1 MPTAVSAVVVP
12 VPVWCPDPARE
23 VDQVTDALRQVDA
36 NLLLSLHALL
46 EERNLTHAG
55 TRMTMSQPA
64 MSGALA
70 RLRKHFD
77 DELLVRTGRGFEL
90 SPLGEQLRPVVA
102 DAVEAAEA
110 LLGNEREFVPS
121 SSTKQFDVSMSEYA
135 MTVLAE
141 PLTRLMG
148 EQAPGCS
155 VSFDAT
161 PPSREHYELQLMRR
175 DLIIAPLGFDFPG
188 RTQPIFTDELVCLVA
203 RSNPWLSDGGLS
215 LEDLRAMPHAVAEF
229 LTAGDRVRPLE
240 IEAGEKG
247 LGDRTVLVQVTSLLT
262 LPFAVAGTDMCAFV
276 PARLAARCLD
286 MLDLVVA
293 RTPLDTVRI
302 TEAAHWHPRRA
313 TDPAGVWLRRLLYDV
328 ALDVES

>member
-1 MPTAVSAVVVP
+1 
-12 VPVWCPDPARE
+12 
-23 VDQVTDALRQVDA
+23 VTDALRQVDA

-77 DELLVRTGRGFEL
+77 DELLVRTGRGFDL
-90 SPLGEQLRPVVA
+90 SPLAEQLRPVVA
-102 DAVEAAEA
+102 EAVEAAEA
-110 LLGNEREFVPS
+110 LVGNERDFDPT

-135 MTVLAE
+135 MTVLSE
-141 PLTRLMG
+141 PLTRLMQ

-155 VSFDAT
+155 VSFDST
-161 PPSREHYELQLMRR
+161 PGSRELFESQLMKR
-175 DLIIAPLGFDFPG
+175 DLIVAPLGFDFAG

-203 RSNPWLSDGGLS
+203 RSNRWLRDGALTI
-215 LEDLRAMPHAVAEF
+215 EDLRAMPHAVAEF
-229 LTAGDRVRPLE
+229 LAAGDRRRPLE
-240 IEAGEKG
+240 IEAAEKG

-276 PARLAARCLD
+276 PARLAHHCLE

-293 RTPLDTVRI
+293 TTPLDAVQI

-313 TDPAGVWLRRLLYDV
+313 DDPAGVWLRRLLYDV
-328 ALDVES
+328 AVDVETD

>member
-1 MPTAVSAVVVP
+1 M
-12 VPVWCPDPARE
+12 
-23 VDQVTDALRQVDA
+23 TDALRQVDA

-90 SPLGEQLRPVVA
+90 SPLGEELRPVVA
-102 DAVEAAEA
+102 EAVEAAEA
-110 LLGNEREFVPS
+110 LLGNQRDFDPR

-135 MTVLAE
+135 MTVLSE
-141 PLTRLMG
+141 PLTRVMR
-148 EQAPGCS
+148 EQAPACS
-155 VSFDAT
+155 VSFDST
-161 PPSREHYELQLMRR
+161 PSSREQFESQLMKR
-175 DLIIAPLGFDFPG
+175 DLIVAPLGFDFPG

-203 RSNPWLSDGGLS
+203 RSNSRLRDGSLD
-215 LEDLRAMPHAVAEF
+215 LEDLQRMPHAVAVF
-229 LTAGDRVRPLE
+229 LAAGDQRRPLE
-240 IEAGEKG
+240 VVAAEEG

-262 LPFAVAGTDMCAFV
+262 LPFAIAGTDMCAFV
-276 PARLAARCLD
+276 PARLARRCLD
-286 MLDLVVA
+286 TLDLVVA
-293 RTPLDTVRI
+293 ETPVRAVQI

-328 ALDVES
+328 AVEVETD